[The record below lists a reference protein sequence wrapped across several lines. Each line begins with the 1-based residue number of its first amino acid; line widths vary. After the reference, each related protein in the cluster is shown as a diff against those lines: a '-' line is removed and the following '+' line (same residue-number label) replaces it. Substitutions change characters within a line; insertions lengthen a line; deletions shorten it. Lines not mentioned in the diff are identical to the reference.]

1 MWISK
6 KKYKNLER
14 RVADLEKSQL
24 QTVDMVKE
32 YIEDTESLS
41 NKLSKEIET
50 LPMIIEKCLS
60 NYCSNK

>member
-24 QTVDMVKE
+24 QAVDMVKE
-32 YIEDTESLS
+32 YIKDTESLS
-41 NKLSKEIET
+41 NNLSKEIET
-50 LPMIIEKCLS
+50 LPVIIEKCLS